1 MRFRLVPQIAALV
14 LGSAAVAVA
23 VPAAGDEKKSGAPDT
38 SDLVEQ
44 ARSLLDEPKSSH
56 HRRHHKRS
64 GASSDTAD
72 GEQPT
77 GKHGKAAAHSAAA
90 PDPVR
95 GTQAPA
101 PPAAATPVHANPA
114 QAAPT
119 QATPTAATPTAAN
132 QAAATP
138 AAATPAAANQAA
150 VPTAPAVPSPA
161 TPGLA
166 AGPDGGPIVA
176 QDGGTSVD
184 AGADAGSPPDLLPP
198 DVAQAATDSE
208 SSEPEST
215 AASRPTG
222 ESPHHAAAKHR
233 VRAFSTPEERIR
245 SGRNYAMQGAMLSPL
260 ARLGI
265 PVKAVPAVATAATVS
280 ATAFWPFL
288 LKTLLGLFKGVIGGY
303 VKNWGKKNKKIETTQ
318 RQYVIFGLQ
327 IRPRELLA
335 LFIGAVI
342 YGLAVCYTAKGWK
355 LDRTFVLPQETL
367 IVAIYYFRSLIRFFY
382 ERAFNVVTQFRF
394 WPGGSLLCLA
404 SAYLGNTLGTVGYD
418 LESAKGP
425 EAAERAVR
433 LKVWLL
439 LIALG
444 MALGFFFANWIY
456 PQKILQSG
464 RIMTSG
470 MALGEIMPIAPL
482 PGLRIYKWRR
492 GVWAILFTIIIPTF
506 FLINFFL

>member
-1 MRFRLVPQIAALV
+1 
-14 LGSAAVAVA
+14 
-23 VPAAGDEKKSGAPDT
+23 
-38 SDLVEQ
+38 
-44 ARSLLDEPKSSH
+44 
-56 HRRHHKRS
+56 
-64 GASSDTAD
+64 
-72 GEQPT
+72 
-77 GKHGKAAAHSAAA
+77 
-90 PDPVR
+90 
-95 GTQAPA
+95 
-101 PPAAATPVHANPA
+101 
-114 QAAPT
+114 
-119 QATPTAATPTAAN
+119 
-132 QAAATP
+132 
-138 AAATPAAANQAA
+138 
-150 VPTAPAVPSPA
+150 
-161 TPGLA
+161 
-166 AGPDGGPIVA
+166 
-176 QDGGTSVD
+176 
-184 AGADAGSPPDLLPP
+184 
-198 DVAQAATDSE
+198 
-208 SSEPEST
+208 
-215 AASRPTG
+215 
-222 ESPHHAAAKHR
+222 
-233 VRAFSTPEERIR
+233 
-245 SGRNYAMQGAMLSPL
+245 MQSPL

-265 PVKAVPAVATAATVS
+265 PVKAVPAVATAATVG

-288 LKTLLGLFKGVIGGY
+288 LKTLIGLFKGVIGGY
-303 VKNWGKKNKKIETTQ
+303 VKNWGKKNKKIETNQ
-318 RQYVIFGLQ
+318 RQYVLLGLH
-327 IRPRELLA
+327 IRPRELFA

-394 WPGGSLLCLA
+394 WPTGSLLCLA

-444 MALGFFFANWIY
+444 LALGFFFANWIY

-492 GVWAILFTIIIPTF
+492 GVWALLFAIISGCRRYAYRHGWRKGYRASLPVIVVGNVVAGGAGKTPTVIAVVRQA
-506 FLINFFL
+506 LKSSPDSTLPEAIWEAVSNKPPKYTHAICSALYRVADQN